1 MHHDKSV
8 QDVMTTNPTTVEPGT
23 SMKEAAQLMKKED
36 VGALPVVEGARLVGM
51 ITDRDIVLRAVAE
64 GKLDATV
71 GGIASKDVVS
81 VDPQQSLDE
90 AARLLAQHQLRRL
103 PVCEEDG
110 RIVGIIAQAD
120 VAQIGHDELT
130 GEVVQRIS
138 Q

>member
-23 SMKEAAQLMKKED
+23 SIKEAAQLMKKED
-36 VGALPVVEGARLVGM
+36 VGALPVVEGGRLVGM